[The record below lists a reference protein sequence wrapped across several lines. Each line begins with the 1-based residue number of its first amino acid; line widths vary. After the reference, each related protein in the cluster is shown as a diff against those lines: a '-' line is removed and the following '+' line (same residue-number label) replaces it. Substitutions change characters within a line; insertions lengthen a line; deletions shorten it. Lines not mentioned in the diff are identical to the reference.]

1 LNIPTTRKIRYI
13 LRNQAKL
20 KLKLNAFGRL
30 TENLSDLSS
39 KGIAFQM
46 RVPEKSNKIELN
58 KAEQMKTIKLYIFTR
73 EVRVTY
79 VSFFSTQY

>member
-1 LNIPTTRKIRYI
+1 MNIPATRKITYI

-30 TENLSDLSS
+30 TENLPDSSS

-46 RVPEKSNKIELN
+46 RVPEKLKLELN
-58 KAEQMKTIKLYIFTR
+58 KAVQMKAIKLYILTR
-73 EVRVTY
+73 
-79 VSFFSTQY
+79 